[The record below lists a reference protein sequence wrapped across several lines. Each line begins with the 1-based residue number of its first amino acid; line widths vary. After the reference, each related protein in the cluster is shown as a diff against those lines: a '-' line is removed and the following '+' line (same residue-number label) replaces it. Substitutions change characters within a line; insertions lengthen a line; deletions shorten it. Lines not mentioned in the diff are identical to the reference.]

1 MVPLACRSEGDYREL
16 AAALQRG
23 APAFEARLSDAERIR
38 GATDQRSAWQSN
50 GPGRCGTWAFAPRPV
65 APPASREANAANNG
79 RRLKLAVVRRNWAGQ
94 LHLAKQP
101 QARAVLHL
109 SRIGPLAPRINRRLG
124 IPASHWGFRR
134 PASTGRAQRPLHT
147 KIKRT
152 APRAI
157 LKR

>member
-16 AAALQRG
+16 ATALQRG

-65 APPASREANAANNG
+65 APPASREANAANRG

-94 LHLAKQP
+94 
-101 QARAVLHL
+101 
-109 SRIGPLAPRINRRLG
+109 
-124 IPASHWGFRR
+124 GFRHDR
-134 PASTGRAQRPLHT
+134 QRLRAN
-147 KIKRT
+147 KK
-152 APRAI
+152 APGWGLAATLVLI
-157 LKR
+157 FVIG